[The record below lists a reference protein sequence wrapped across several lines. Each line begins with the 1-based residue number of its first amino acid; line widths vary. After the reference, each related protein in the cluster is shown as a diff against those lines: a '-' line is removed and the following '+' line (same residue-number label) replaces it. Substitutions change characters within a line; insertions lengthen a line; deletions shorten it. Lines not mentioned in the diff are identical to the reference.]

1 VAGQEIA
8 TVLDLVEVTTG
19 VVLVHSVVA
28 MTMADFVDLEPEI
41 VAVIME
47 KTQKKHKGLK
57 TKQKHT

>member
-1 VAGQEIA
+1 MAGQEIA

-41 VAVIME
+41 VAVNLAI
-47 KTQKKHKGLK
+47 LFSLSVV
-57 TKQKHT
+57 